1 MDLAKYAALFVS
13 ESREHLQSCNQLLL
27 AWEREPEAT
36 APVDGLFRAVH
47 SLKGMAATM
56 GFTPLAELAHRAEN
70 LLDAVR
76 SGKLAVRP
84 EHFELLFRSVDELED
99 GVARATSGKGL
110 RAEAASLV
118 KALDAAVKQ
127 GTPGAKGAK
136 GAKSAK
142 GAEGAKGA
150 KEVAEGAGVPVT
162 EATKGARDEG
172 PSLDVK
178 VTVRSDALLRGARAL
193 LALRKAEALGAV
205 SRVTPQVSELERED
219 FDGKL
224 AFRIRTG
231 AAPSEVDAVVR
242 SAGDIAGVVIDLA
255 SDEQAVDANALRQI
269 RIDLAR
275 LDALMKLAGELVVAR
290 NRLVEI
296 ARDSTD
302 PELGQV
308 GERISR
314 LVGAVQAEV
323 LEARLTPVREVFDR
337 FPRVVRDLARDLGR
351 QVRLEVEGGDIELDR
366 AVLDE
371 VADPLVH
378 LVRNAI
384 DHGIEAPRD
393 RVKAGKAA
401 EGRLRLSASRERNS
415 VAIRVSDD
423 GRGIDRS
430 KILAKA
436 KAEGLVDAGADALA
450 DDQLLRILSR
460 SGFSTAAVVSG
471 VSGRGVGVDVVM
483 TRIRQLGGA
492 VELVSEAGQGT
503 AFVLRVPLTLAIVR
517 SLLVQVGTER
527 YVVPLNYVSE
537 TIEFSATPVTALGD
551 REALVIREQPVPTL
565 HLHRLLGI
573 AGAATTGRRPVLVLQ
588 VGERRTALVV
598 DALLGQQEIVVEPFD
613 APRGMPGWFSG
624 ATILADGAPA
634 LILDAAALV

>member
-27 AWEREPEAT
+27 AWERDPEAT

-70 LLDAVR
+70 LLDSVR
-76 SGKLAVRP
+76 SGKLAVKP

-99 GVARATSGKGL
+99 GVARATTGKGL

-118 KALDAAVKQ
+118 KALDAAVKI
-127 GTPGAKGAK
+127 GEKPGESPKAGKAGRAGKAGESGAK
-136 GAKSAK
+136 
-142 GAEGAKGA
+142 AEKAQR
-150 KEVAEGAGVPVT
+150 PV
-162 EATKGARDEG
+162 ARDER

-178 VTVRSDALLRGARAL
+178 ITVRSDALLRGARAL

-205 SRVTPQVSELERED
+205 SRVTPQVGELERED

-231 AAPSEVDAVVR
+231 AAPSEVDAVIR
-242 SAGDIAGVVIDLA
+242 SAGDIAGVAIDLA

-290 NRLVEI
+290 NRLVEL
-296 ARDSTD
+296 ARESSD

-415 VAIRVSDD
+415 VAIRVADD

-436 KAEGLVDAGADALA
+436 KAEGLVDAGAEVLA

-492 VELVSEAGQGT
+492 VELVTEAGQGT

-517 SLLVQVGTER
+517 SLLVRVGAER

-551 REALVIREQPVPTL
+551 REALVIREQPVPTV
-565 HLHRLLGI
+565 HLHKLLGSD
-573 AGAATTGRRPVLVLQ
+573 GATTSGRRPVLVVQ

-598 DALLGQQEIVVEPFD
+598 DELLGQQEIVVEPFD

-624 ATILADGAPA
+624 ATILADGTPA

>member
-1 MDLAKYAALFVS
+1 MDIAKYAALFVS
-13 ESREHLQSCNQLLL
+13 ESREHLQECNQLLL
-27 AWEREPEAT
+27 AWERDPEAT
-36 APVDGLFRAVH
+36 APVEGLFRAVH

-56 GFTPLAELAHRAEN
+56 GFTPLADLAHRAEN

-76 SGKLAVRP
+76 SGRLAVRP

-99 GVARATSGKGL
+99 GVTRATSGKGL
-110 RAEAASLV
+110 RAESASLA
-118 KALDAAVKQ
+118 KALDAAVAR
-127 GTPGAKGAK
+127 GGKGAK
-136 GAKSAK
+136 
-142 GAEGAKGA
+142 
-150 KEVAEGAGVPVT
+150 
-162 EATKGARDEG
+162 ATKGAKPAKAETDEDVKG
-172 PSLDVK
+172 QPREEAAVPAPRAASREAAPSLDVK
-178 VTVRSDALLRGARAL
+178 VTVRPDAVLRGARAL
-193 LALRKAEALGAV
+193 LALRKAEGLGGV
-205 SRVTPQVSELERED
+205 SRITPQLGELERED

-224 AFRIRTG
+224 AFRIQTG
-231 AAPSEVDAVVR
+231 AAPAEVDAVIR
-242 SAGDIAGVVIDLA
+242 SAGDIASVVIDLA
-255 SDEQAVDANALRQI
+255 SDEQVVDANALRQI

-275 LDALMKLAGELVVAR
+275 LDVLMKLAGELVVAR
-290 NRLVEI
+290 NRLVELT
-296 ARDSTD
+296 RDTTD
-302 PELGQV
+302 TELAQV

-314 LVGAVQAEV
+314 LVGEVQSEV

-351 QVRLEVEGGDIELDR
+351 QVRLEVEGGEIELDR

-384 DHGIEAPRD
+384 DHGIEPPRD
-393 RVKAGKAA
+393 RVKAGKPA

-415 VAIRVSDD
+415 VAIRVADD
-423 GRGIDRS
+423 GRGIDRA

-436 KAEGLVDAGADALA
+436 KLEGMIDPGAETLA

-492 VELVSEAGQGT
+492 VELASEPGQGT
-503 AFVLRVPLTLAIVR
+503 AFILRVPLTLAIVR
-517 SLLVQVGTER
+517 SLLVQVGAER

-537 TIEFSATPVTALGD
+537 ALEFQNTPVTALGD
-551 REALVIREQPVPTL
+551 REALVIREQPVPTV
-565 HLHRLLGI
+565 HLHKLLGVRD
-573 AGAATTGRRPVLVLQ
+573 AATAGRRPVLVMQ

-613 APRGMPGWFSG
+613 APQGMPGWFSG

>member
-27 AWEREPEAT
+27 AWERDPEAT

-56 GFTPLAELAHRAEN
+56 GFAPLAELAHRAEN

-76 SGKLAVRP
+76 GGKLAVKP

-99 GVARATSGKGL
+99 GVARATTGKGL

-118 KALDAAVKQ
+118 KALDAAVKA
-127 GTPGAKGAK
+127 GDKAPEPAKAGRTGKAGKSGEAVAK
-136 GAKSAK
+136 TEKAEKSPAK
-142 GAEGAKGA
+142 
-150 KEVAEGAGVPVT
+150 
-162 EATKGARDEG
+162 DER

-178 VTVRSDALLRGARAL
+178 ITVRSDALLRGARAL
-193 LALRKAEALGAV
+193 LALRKAEGLGAV

-224 AFRIRTG
+224 AFRVRTA
-231 AAPSEVDAVVR
+231 AAPSEVDAVIR
-242 SAGDIAGVVIDLA
+242 SAGDIAGVAIDLA
-255 SDEQAVDANALRQI
+255 SDEQAVDTTTLRQI
-269 RIDLAR
+269 RIDLTR

-290 NRLVEI
+290 NRLVEL
-296 ARDSTD
+296 ARGSSD

-314 LVGAVQAEV
+314 LVGAVQSEV

-393 RVKAGKAA
+393 RVKAGKPA

-415 VAIRVSDD
+415 VAIRVADD
-423 GRGIDRS
+423 GRGIDRA

-436 KAEGLVDAGADALA
+436 KADGLVDAGAESLA

-492 VELVSEAGQGT
+492 VELVTEAGQGT

-517 SLLVQVGTER
+517 SLLVQVGSER

-551 REALVIREQPVPTL
+551 REALVIREQAVPTV
-565 HLHRLLGI
+565 HLHRLLSI
-573 AGAATTGRRPVLVLQ
+573 EGAITTGRRPVLVVQ
-588 VGERRTALVV
+588 VGERRSALVV

>member
-13 ESREHLQSCNQLLL
+13 ESREHLQACNQLLL
-27 AWEREPEAT
+27 AWERDPEAT

-56 GFTPLAELAHRAEN
+56 GFAQLAELAHRAEN

-76 SGKLAVRP
+76 SGRVSVKP

-99 GVARATSGKGL
+99 GVARATTGKGL

-118 KALDAAVKQ
+118 KALDAAVKKA
-127 GTPGAKGAK
+127 GK
-136 GAKSAK
+136 
-142 GAEGAKGA
+142 
-150 KEVAEGAGVPVT
+150 AGVAGKAGGPDETAKPVT
-162 EATKGARDEG
+162 AKAEKPAAKDER

-178 VTVRSDALLRGARAL
+178 ITVRTDALLRGARAL
-193 LALRKAEALGAV
+193 LALRKVEALGAV

-231 AAPSEVDAVVR
+231 AAPSEVDAVIR
-242 SAGDIAGVVIDLA
+242 SAGDIAGVAIDLA
-255 SDEQAVDANALRQI
+255 SDEATVDANAMRQI
-269 RIDLAR
+269 RIDLSR

-290 NRLVEI
+290 NRLVEL
-296 ARDSTD
+296 ARASTD

-314 LVGAVQAEV
+314 LVGAVQSEV

-384 DHGIEAPRD
+384 DHGIEPPRE
-393 RVKAGKAA
+393 RVKAGKTA

-415 VAIRVSDD
+415 VAIRVADD
-423 GRGIDRS
+423 GRGIDRA

-436 KAEGLVDAGADALA
+436 KADGLVDATAESLA

-492 VELVSEAGQGT
+492 VELVSEPGQGT

-517 SLLVQVGTER
+517 SLLVQVGAER

-537 TIEFSATPVTALGD
+537 TIEFSATPITALGD
-551 REALVIREQPVPTL
+551 REALVIREQPVPTV
-565 HLHRLLGI
+565 HLHRLLNI
-573 AGAATTGRRPVLVLQ
+573 AGATTTGRRPVLVVQ
-588 VGERRTALVV
+588 VGERRSALVV

>member
-27 AWEREPEAT
+27 AWERDPEDQ
-36 APVDGLFRAVH
+36 APLDGLFRAVH

-56 GFTPLAELAHRAEN
+56 GFAPLAELAHRAEN

-76 SGKLAVRP
+76 GGRLAVKP

-99 GVARATSGKGL
+99 GVARATTGKGL

-118 KALDAAVKQ
+118 KALDAAVKKA
-127 GTPGAKGAK
+127 GKAGETDKAGKAGRTGRVGDTAAAKAEKPGAKDD
-136 GAKSAK
+136 
-142 GAEGAKGA
+142 
-150 KEVAEGAGVPVT
+150 
-162 EATKGARDEG
+162 R

-193 LALRKAEALGAV
+193 LALRKAEGLGVV
-205 SRVTPQVSELERED
+205 SRVTPQMSEFERED

-231 AAPSEVDAVVR
+231 AAPSEVDAVIR
-242 SAGDIAGVVIDLA
+242 SAGDIAGVAIDLA
-255 SDEQAVDANALRQI
+255 SDETTVDATAMRQI

-275 LDALMKLAGELVVAR
+275 LDVLMKLAGELVVAR
-290 NRLVEI
+290 NRLVEL
-296 ARDSTD
+296 ARASTD

-314 LVGAVQAEV
+314 LVGAVQSEV

-384 DHGIEAPRD
+384 DHGIEAPRE

-415 VAIRVSDD
+415 VAIRVADD

-436 KAEGLVDAGADALA
+436 KADGLVDAAAETLA

-492 VELVSEAGQGT
+492 VELVTEAGQGT

-517 SLLVQVGTER
+517 SLLVQVGAER

-537 TIEFSATPVTALGD
+537 TIEFSATPITALGD
-551 REALVIREQPVPTL
+551 REALVIREQPVPTV
-565 HLHRLLGI
+565 HLHRLLSI
-573 AGAATTGRRPVLVLQ
+573 EGAATTGRRPVLVVQ
-588 VGERRTALVV
+588 VGERRSALVV

>member
-27 AWEREPEAT
+27 AWERDPEAT

-56 GFTPLAELAHRAEN
+56 GFAPLAELAHRAEN

-76 SGKLAVRP
+76 GGKLAVKP
-84 EHFELLFRSVDELED
+84 EHFELLFRSVDEMED
-99 GVARATSGKGL
+99 GVARATAGKGL
-110 RAEAASLV
+110 RAEAASLI
-118 KALDAAVKQ
+118 KALDAAVKK
-127 GTPGAKGAK
+127 GAEVAEARTAKAPRGAKGAPGK
-136 GAKSAK
+136 GAQVAQVAK
-142 GAEGAKGA
+142 
-150 KEVAEGAGVPVT
+150 
-162 EATKGARDEG
+162 DER

-178 VTVRSDALLRGARAL
+178 ITVRSDAVLRGARAL
-193 LALRKAEALGAV
+193 LALRKAETLGPV
-205 SRVTPQVSELERED
+205 SRITPQAGEFERED

-224 AFRIRTG
+224 AFRIQTA
-231 AAPSEVDAVVR
+231 AAPSEVDAVIR
-242 SAGDIAGVVIDLA
+242 SAGDIAGVAIDLA
-255 SDEQAVDANALRQI
+255 SDEQPVDANALRQI

-275 LDALMKLAGELVVAR
+275 LDVLMKLAGELVVAR
-290 NRLVEI
+290 NRLVEL
-296 ARDSTD
+296 ARASSD

-314 LVGAVQAEV
+314 LVGAVQSEV

-384 DHGIEAPRD
+384 DHGIEPPRE
-393 RVKAGKAA
+393 RLKAGKAA

-415 VAIRVSDD
+415 VAIRVADD
-423 GRGIDRS
+423 GRGIDRA

-436 KAEGLVDAGADALA
+436 KADGLVDAAAESLA

-460 SGFSTAAVVSG
+460 SGFSTAAVISG

-492 VELVSEAGQGT
+492 VELVTEAGQGT

-517 SLLVQVGTER
+517 SLLVQVGAER

-537 TIEFSATPVTALGD
+537 TIEFSATPITALGD
-551 REALVIREQPVPTL
+551 REALVIREQPVPTV
-565 HLHRLLGI
+565 HLHRLLSI
-573 AGAATTGRRPVLVLQ
+573 DGAATTGRRPVLVVQ
-588 VGERRTALVV
+588 VGERRSALVV

>member
-27 AWEREPEAT
+27 AWERDPQAQ

-76 SGKLAVRP
+76 AGRLAVKP

-99 GVARATSGKGL
+99 GVARATTGKGL

-118 KALDAAVKQ
+118 KALDAAVKKGAQ
-127 GTPGAKGAK
+127 GAQGAPGKGAQGAKGAK
-136 GAKSAK
+136 GAGDK
-142 GAEGAKGA
+142 GAEGA
-150 KEVAEGAGVPVT
+150 
-162 EATKGARDEG
+162 RDER

-178 VTVRSDALLRGARAL
+178 ITVRSDAMLRGARAL
-193 LALRKAEALGAV
+193 LALRKAEGLGEV
-205 SRVTPQVSELERED
+205 SRVAPQASELERED
-219 FDGKL
+219 FDGRL
-224 AFRIRTG
+224 AFRIRTS

-242 SAGDIAGVVIDLA
+242 SAGDIAGVAIDLA
-255 SDEQAVDANALRQI
+255 SDEATVDAAALRQI
-269 RIDLAR
+269 RIDLTR

-290 NRLVEI
+290 NRLVEL
-296 ARDSTD
+296 ARASTD

-384 DHGIEAPRD
+384 DHGIEPPGERL
-393 RVKAGKAA
+393 KAGKAA

-415 VAIRVSDD
+415 VAIRVADD
-423 GRGIDRS
+423 GRGIDRA

-436 KAEGLVDAGADALA
+436 KADGLVDAAAESLA

-460 SGFSTAAVVSG
+460 SGFSTAAVISG

-492 VELVSEAGQGT
+492 VELVTEAGQGT

-537 TIEFSATPVTALGD
+537 TIEFSATPITALGN
-551 REALVIREQPVPTL
+551 REALVIREQPVPTV
-565 HLHRLLGI
+565 HLHQLLSI
-573 AGAATTGRRPVLVLQ
+573 AGAVTSGRRPVLVVQ
-588 VGERRTALVV
+588 VGERRSALVV

>member
-1 MDLAKYAALFVS
+1 MKI
-13 ESREHLQSCNQLLL
+13 
-27 AWEREPEAT
+27 
-36 APVDGLFRAVH
+36 
-47 SLKGMAATM
+47 
-56 GFTPLAELAHRAEN
+56 
-70 LLDAVR
+70 
-76 SGKLAVRP
+76 
-84 EHFELLFRSVDELED
+84 
-99 GVARATSGKGL
+99 
-110 RAEAASLV
+110 
-118 KALDAAVKQ
+118 
-127 GTPGAKGAK
+127 
-136 GAKSAK
+136 
-142 GAEGAKGA
+142 
-150 KEVAEGAGVPVT
+150 
-162 EATKGARDEG
+162 
-172 PSLDVK
+172 
-178 VTVRSDALLRGARAL
+178 TVRSDALLRGARAL
-193 LALRKAEALGAV
+193 LALRKAEALGVV

-224 AFRIRTG
+224 AFRVKTA
-231 AAPSEVDAVVR
+231 AAPSEVDAVIR
-242 SAGDIAGVVIDLA
+242 SAGDIAGVAIDLA
-255 SDEQAVDANALRQI
+255 SDEQAVDATALRQI

-290 NRLVEI
+290 NRLVEL
-296 ARDSTD
+296 ARESTD
-302 PELGQV
+302 PELGQL

-314 LVGAVQAEV
+314 LVGAVQSEV

-384 DHGIEAPRD
+384 DHGIEPPRD
-393 RVKAGKAA
+393 RVKAGKPA

-415 VAIRVSDD
+415 VAIRVADD
-423 GRGIDRS
+423 GRGIDRA

-436 KAEGLVDAGADALA
+436 KADGLVDAGAESLA

-460 SGFSTAAVVSG
+460 SGFSTAAVISG

-517 SLLVQVGTER
+517 SLLVQVGAER

-551 REALVIREQPVPTL
+551 REALVIREQPVPTV
-565 HLHRLLGI
+565 HLHRLLSI
-573 AGAATTGRRPVLVLQ
+573 EGAATTGRRPVLVVQ
-588 VGERRTALVV
+588 VGERRSALVV

>member
-27 AWEREPEAT
+27 AWERDPDAT

-56 GFTPLAELAHRAEN
+56 GFAPLAELAHRAEN

-76 SGKLAVRP
+76 GGTLAVKP
-84 EHFELLFRSVDELED
+84 EHFELLFRSVDEMED
-99 GVARATSGKGL
+99 GVARATAGKGL

-118 KALDAAVKQ
+118 KALDAAVKI
-127 GTPGAKGAK
+127 GDKAAEPVKAGRAGRAGKAGKAGEPGAKADRAVKPAAK
-136 GAKSAK
+136 
-142 GAEGAKGA
+142 
-150 KEVAEGAGVPVT
+150 
-162 EATKGARDEG
+162 DER

-178 VTVRSDALLRGARAL
+178 ITVRSDAVLRGARAL
-193 LALRKAEALGAV
+193 LALRKAEALGPV
-205 SRVTPQVSELERED
+205 SRITPQVSEFERED
-219 FDGKL
+219 FDGTL
-224 AFRIRTG
+224 AFRIQTA
-231 AAPSEVDAVVR
+231 AAPSEVDAVIR
-242 SAGDIAGVVIDLA
+242 SAGDIAGVAIDLA
-255 SDEQAVDANALRQI
+255 SDEQPVDAHALRQI

-275 LDALMKLAGELVVAR
+275 LDVLMKLAGELVVAR
-290 NRLVEI
+290 NRLVEL
-296 ARDSTD
+296 ARASSD

-314 LVGAVQAEV
+314 LVGAVQSEV

-384 DHGIEAPRD
+384 DHGLEPPRE
-393 RVKAGKAA
+393 RLKAGKPA
-401 EGRLRLSASRERNS
+401 EGRLRLSASRERSS
-415 VAIRVSDD
+415 VAIRVADD
-423 GRGIDRS
+423 GRGIDRAT
-430 KILAKA
+430 ILAKA
-436 KAEGLVDAGADALA
+436 KADGLVDATAESLA

-460 SGFSTAAVVSG
+460 SGFSTAAVISG

-492 VELVSEAGQGT
+492 VELVTEAGQGT

-517 SLLVQVGTER
+517 SLLVQVGAER

-537 TIEFSATPVTALGD
+537 TIEFSATPITALGD
-551 REALVIREQPVPTL
+551 REALVIREQPVPTV
-565 HLHRLLGI
+565 HLHRLLSI
-573 AGAATTGRRPVLVLQ
+573 EGAATTGRRPVLVVQ
-588 VGERRTALVV
+588 VGERRSALVV

>member
-27 AWEREPEAT
+27 AWERDPEAT

-56 GFTPLAELAHRAEN
+56 GFAPLAELAHRAEN
-70 LLDAVR
+70 LLDAIR
-76 SGKLAVRP
+76 GGKVAVKP

-99 GVARATSGKGL
+99 GVARATTGKGL

-118 KALDAAVKQ
+118 KALDAAVKK
-127 GTPGAKGAK
+127 GAETVPEVKPSKAAPGAKGAK
-136 GAKSAK
+136 GAK
-142 GAEGAKGA
+142 
-150 KEVAEGAGVPVT
+150 GVPVSV
-162 EATKGARDEG
+162 EPKAAKDER

-178 VTVRSDALLRGARAL
+178 LTVRSDALLRGARAL
-193 LALRKAEALGAV
+193 LALRKAEALGVV

-224 AFRIRTG
+224 GFRVKTA
-231 AAPSEVDAVVR
+231 AAPSEVDAVIR
-242 SAGDIAGVVIDLA
+242 SAGDIAGVAIDLA
-255 SDEQAVDANALRQI
+255 SDEQAVDATALRQI

-290 NRLVEI
+290 NRLVEL
-296 ARDSTD
+296 ARESSD

-314 LVGAVQAEV
+314 LVGAVQSEV

-384 DHGIEAPRD
+384 DHGIEPPRD
-393 RVKAGKAA
+393 RVKAGKPA

-415 VAIRVSDD
+415 VAIRVADD
-423 GRGIDRS
+423 GRGIDRA

-436 KAEGLVDAGADALA
+436 KADGLVDAGAESLA

-460 SGFSTAAVVSG
+460 SGFSTAAVISG

-517 SLLVQVGTER
+517 SLLVQVGAER

-551 REALVIREQPVPTL
+551 REALVIREQPVPTV
-565 HLHRLLGI
+565 HLHRLLSI
-573 AGAATTGRRPVLVLQ
+573 EGAATTGRRPVLVVQ
-588 VGERRTALVV
+588 VGERRSALVV

>member
-1 MDLAKYAALFVS
+1 MKI
-13 ESREHLQSCNQLLL
+13 
-27 AWEREPEAT
+27 
-36 APVDGLFRAVH
+36 
-47 SLKGMAATM
+47 
-56 GFTPLAELAHRAEN
+56 
-70 LLDAVR
+70 
-76 SGKLAVRP
+76 
-84 EHFELLFRSVDELED
+84 
-99 GVARATSGKGL
+99 
-110 RAEAASLV
+110 
-118 KALDAAVKQ
+118 
-127 GTPGAKGAK
+127 
-136 GAKSAK
+136 
-142 GAEGAKGA
+142 
-150 KEVAEGAGVPVT
+150 
-162 EATKGARDEG
+162 
-172 PSLDVK
+172 
-178 VTVRSDALLRGARAL
+178 TVRSDALLRGARAL
-193 LALRKAEALGAV
+193 LALRKVEALGVV
-205 SRVTPQVSELERED
+205 SRVTPQVGELERED

-224 AFRIRTG
+224 ALRIRTG
-231 AAPSEVDAVVR
+231 AAPSEVDAVIR
-242 SAGDIAGVVIDLA
+242 SAGDIAGVVIELA
-255 SDEQAVDANALRQI
+255 SDEQTVDASALRQI

-290 NRLVEI
+290 NRLVEV
-296 ARDSTD
+296 ARASTD
-302 PELGQV
+302 PELGQL

-415 VAIRVSDD
+415 VAIRVADD

-436 KAEGLVDAGADALA
+436 KAEGLVDAGAETLA

-492 VELVSEAGQGT
+492 VELVTEAGHGT

-517 SLLVQVGTER
+517 SLLVQVGGER

-537 TIEFSATPVTALGD
+537 TIEFSGTPLTALGD
-551 REALVIREQPVPTL
+551 REALVIREQPVPTV
-565 HLHRLLGI
+565 HLHKLLGI
-573 AGAATTGRRPVLVLQ
+573 GGAATAGRRPVLVVQ
-588 VGERRTALVV
+588 VGERRSALVV
-598 DALLGQQEIVVEPFD
+598 DALLGQQEIVVEPFE

>member
-27 AWEREPEAT
+27 AWERDPEAT

-56 GFTPLAELAHRAEN
+56 GFAPLAELAHRAEN
-70 LLDAVR
+70 LLDAIR
-76 SGKLAVRP
+76 GGKVAVKP

-99 GVARATSGKGL
+99 GVARATTGKGL

-118 KALDAAVKQ
+118 KALDAAVKK
-127 GTPGAKGAK
+127 GAETVPEVKPSKAAPGAKGAK
-136 GAKSAK
+136 GAK
-142 GAEGAKGA
+142 
-150 KEVAEGAGVPVT
+150 GVPVSV
-162 EATKGARDEG
+162 EPKAAKDER

-178 VTVRSDALLRGARAL
+178 LTVRSDALLRGARAL
-193 LALRKAEALGAV
+193 LALRKAEALGVV

-224 AFRIRTG
+224 GFRVKTA
-231 AAPSEVDAVVR
+231 AAPSEVDAVIR
-242 SAGDIAGVVIDLA
+242 SAGDIAGVAIDLA
-255 SDEQAVDANALRQI
+255 SDEQAVDAHALRQI

-290 NRLVEI
+290 NRLVEL
-296 ARDSTD
+296 ARASTD
-302 PELGQV
+302 PELGQL

-314 LVGAVQAEV
+314 LVGAVQSEV

-384 DHGIEAPRD
+384 DHGIEPPRD
-393 RVKAGKAA
+393 RVKAGKPA

-415 VAIRVSDD
+415 VAIRVADD
-423 GRGIDRS
+423 GRGIDRA

-436 KAEGLVDAGADALA
+436 KADGLVDAGAETLP

-460 SGFSTAAVVSG
+460 SGFSTAAVISG

-492 VELVSEAGQGT
+492 VDLVSEAGQGT

-517 SLLVQVGTER
+517 SLLVQVGAER

-537 TIEFSATPVTALGD
+537 TIEFSATPITALGD
-551 REALVIREQPVPTL
+551 REALVIREQPVPTV
-565 HLHRLLGI
+565 HLHRLLSI
-573 AGAATTGRRPVLVLQ
+573 EGAATTGRRPVLVVQ
-588 VGERRTALVV
+588 VGERRSALVV

>member
-13 ESREHLQSCNQLLL
+13 ESREHLQACNQLLL
-27 AWEREPEAT
+27 AWERDPEAT

-56 GFTPLAELAHRAEN
+56 GFAPLAELAHRAEN

-76 SGKLAVRP
+76 SGRVSVKP

-99 GVARATSGKGL
+99 GVARATTGKGL

-118 KALDAAVKQ
+118 KALDAAVKKA
-127 GTPGAKGAK
+127 GK
-136 GAKSAK
+136 
-142 GAEGAKGA
+142 
-150 KEVAEGAGVPVT
+150 AGVAGKAGGPDETAKPVT
-162 EATKGARDEG
+162 GKAEKPAAKDER

-178 VTVRSDALLRGARAL
+178 ITVRTDALLRGARAL
-193 LALRKAEALGAV
+193 LALRKVEALGAV

-231 AAPSEVDAVVR
+231 AAPSEVDAVIR
-242 SAGDIAGVVIDLA
+242 SAGDIAGVAIDLA
-255 SDEQAVDANALRQI
+255 SDEATVDANAMRQI
-269 RIDLAR
+269 RIDLSR

-290 NRLVEI
+290 NRLVEL
-296 ARDSTD
+296 ARASTD

-314 LVGAVQAEV
+314 LVGAVQSEV

-384 DHGIEAPRD
+384 DHGIEPPRE
-393 RVKAGKAA
+393 RVKAGKTA

-415 VAIRVSDD
+415 VAIRVADD
-423 GRGIDRS
+423 GRGIDRA

-436 KAEGLVDAGADALA
+436 KADGLVDATAESLA

-492 VELVSEAGQGT
+492 VELVSEPGQGT

-517 SLLVQVGTER
+517 SLLVQVGAER

-537 TIEFSATPVTALGD
+537 TIEFSATPITALGD
-551 REALVIREQPVPTL
+551 REALVIREQPVPTV
-565 HLHRLLGI
+565 HLHRLLNI
-573 AGAATTGRRPVLVLQ
+573 AGATTTGRRPVLVVQ
-588 VGERRTALVV
+588 VGERRSALVV

>member
-27 AWEREPEAT
+27 AWERDPEAT

-56 GFTPLAELAHRAEN
+56 GFAPLAELAHRAEN
-70 LLDAVR
+70 LLDAIR
-76 SGKLAVRP
+76 GGKVAVKP

-99 GVARATSGKGL
+99 GVARATTGKGL

-118 KALDAAVKQ
+118 KALDAAVKK
-127 GTPGAKGAK
+127 GAETVPEVKPSKAAPGAKGAK
-136 GAKSAK
+136 GAPVSVEPKAAK
-142 GAEGAKGA
+142 
-150 KEVAEGAGVPVT
+150 
-162 EATKGARDEG
+162 DER

-178 VTVRSDALLRGARAL
+178 LTVRSDALLRGARAL
-193 LALRKAEALGAV
+193 LALRKAEALGVV

-224 AFRIRTG
+224 GFRVKTA
-231 AAPSEVDAVVR
+231 AAPSEVDAVIR
-242 SAGDIAGVVIDLA
+242 SAGDIAGVAIDLA
-255 SDEQAVDANALRQI
+255 SDEQAVDAHALRQI

-290 NRLVEI
+290 NRLVEL
-296 ARDSTD
+296 ARASTD
-302 PELGQV
+302 PELGQL

-314 LVGAVQAEV
+314 LVGAVQSEV

-384 DHGIEAPRD
+384 DHGIEPPRD
-393 RVKAGKAA
+393 RVKAGKPA

-415 VAIRVSDD
+415 VAIRVADD
-423 GRGIDRS
+423 GRGIDRA

-436 KAEGLVDAGADALA
+436 KADGLVDAGAETLP

-460 SGFSTAAVVSG
+460 SGFSTAAVISG

-517 SLLVQVGTER
+517 SLLVQVGAER

-537 TIEFSATPVTALGD
+537 TIEFSATPITALGD
-551 REALVIREQPVPTL
+551 REALVIREQPVPTV
-565 HLHRLLGI
+565 HLHRLLSI
-573 AGAATTGRRPVLVLQ
+573 EGAATTGRRPVLVVQ
-588 VGERRTALVV
+588 VGERRSALVV

>member
-13 ESREHLQSCNQLLL
+13 ESREHLQACNQLLL
-27 AWEREPEAT
+27 AWERDPEAT

-56 GFTPLAELAHRAEN
+56 GFAPLAELAHRAEN

-76 SGKLAVRP
+76 SGRVSVKP

-99 GVARATSGKGL
+99 GVARATTGKGL

-118 KALDAAVKQ
+118 KALDAAVKKA
-127 GTPGAKGAK
+127 GK
-136 GAKSAK
+136 
-142 GAEGAKGA
+142 
-150 KEVAEGAGVPVT
+150 AGVAGKAGGPDETAKPVT
-162 EATKGARDEG
+162 AKAEKPAAKDER

-178 VTVRSDALLRGARAL
+178 ITVRTDALLRGARAL
-193 LALRKAEALGAV
+193 LALRKVEALGAV

-231 AAPSEVDAVVR
+231 AAPSEVDAVIR
-242 SAGDIAGVVIDLA
+242 SAGDIAGVAIDLA
-255 SDEQAVDANALRQI
+255 SDEATVDANAMRQI
-269 RIDLAR
+269 RIDLSR

-290 NRLVEI
+290 NRLVEL
-296 ARDSTD
+296 ARASTD

-314 LVGAVQAEV
+314 LVGAVQSEV

-384 DHGIEAPRD
+384 DHGIEPPRE
-393 RVKAGKAA
+393 RVKAGKTA

-415 VAIRVSDD
+415 VAIRVADD
-423 GRGIDRS
+423 GRGIDRA

-436 KAEGLVDAGADALA
+436 KADGLVDATAESLA

-492 VELVSEAGQGT
+492 VELVSEPGQGT

-517 SLLVQVGTER
+517 SLLVQVGAER

-537 TIEFSATPVTALGD
+537 TIEFSATPITALGD
-551 REALVIREQPVPTL
+551 REALVIREQPVPTV
-565 HLHRLLGI
+565 HLHRLLNI
-573 AGAATTGRRPVLVLQ
+573 AGATTTGRRPVLVVQ
-588 VGERRTALVV
+588 VGERRSALVV

>member
-27 AWEREPEAT
+27 AWERDPDAT

-56 GFTPLAELAHRAEN
+56 GFAPLAELAHRAEN

-76 SGKLAVRP
+76 GGTLAVKP
-84 EHFELLFRSVDELED
+84 EHFELLFRSVDEMED
-99 GVARATSGKGL
+99 GVARATAGKGL
-110 RAEAASLV
+110 RVEAASLV
-118 KALDAAVKQ
+118 KALDAAVKI
-127 GTPGAKGAK
+127 GDKAAEPVKAGRAGRAGKAGKAGEPGAKADRAVKPAAK
-136 GAKSAK
+136 
-142 GAEGAKGA
+142 
-150 KEVAEGAGVPVT
+150 
-162 EATKGARDEG
+162 DER

-178 VTVRSDALLRGARAL
+178 ITVRSDAVLRGARAL
-193 LALRKAEALGAV
+193 LALRKAEALGPV
-205 SRVTPQVSELERED
+205 SRITPQVSEFERED
-219 FDGKL
+219 FDGTL
-224 AFRIRTG
+224 AFRIQTA
-231 AAPSEVDAVVR
+231 AAPSEVDAVIR
-242 SAGDIAGVVIDLA
+242 SAGDIAGVAIDLA
-255 SDEQAVDANALRQI
+255 SDEQPVDAHALRQI

-275 LDALMKLAGELVVAR
+275 LDVLMKLAGELVVAR
-290 NRLVEI
+290 NRLVEL
-296 ARDSTD
+296 ARASSD

-314 LVGAVQAEV
+314 LVGAVQSEV

-384 DHGIEAPRD
+384 DHGLEPPRE
-393 RVKAGKAA
+393 RLKAGKPA
-401 EGRLRLSASRERNS
+401 EGRLRLSASRERSS
-415 VAIRVSDD
+415 VAIRVADD
-423 GRGIDRS
+423 GRGIDRAT
-430 KILAKA
+430 ILAKA
-436 KAEGLVDAGADALA
+436 KADGLVDATAESLA

-460 SGFSTAAVVSG
+460 SGFSTAAVISG

-492 VELVSEAGQGT
+492 VELVTEAGQGT

-517 SLLVQVGTER
+517 SLLVQVGAER

-537 TIEFSATPVTALGD
+537 TIEFSATPITALGD
-551 REALVIREQPVPTL
+551 REALVIREQPVPTV
-565 HLHRLLGI
+565 HLHRLLSI
-573 AGAATTGRRPVLVLQ
+573 EGAATTGRRPVLVVQ
-588 VGERRTALVV
+588 VGERRSALVV

>member
-13 ESREHLQSCNQLLL
+13 ESREHLQACNQLLL
-27 AWEREPEAT
+27 AWERDPEAT
-36 APVDGLFRAVH
+36 APVEGLFRAVH

-76 SGKLAVRP
+76 GGRLAVKA

-99 GVARATSGKGL
+99 GVSRATTGKGL

-118 KALDAAVKQ
+118 KALDAAVKR
-127 GTPGAKGAK
+127 GERGAATRGAKGAK
-136 GAKSAK
+136 GAEA
-142 GAEGAKGA
+142 GEGAKGA
-150 KEVAEGAGVPVT
+150 ESAKAPEGAKD
-162 EATKGARDEG
+162 AKDER

-178 VTVRSDALLRGARAL
+178 ITVRPDAMLRGARAL

-219 FDGKL
+219 FDGRL

-231 AAPSEVDAVVR
+231 AAPSEVDAVIR
-242 SAGDIAGVVIDLA
+242 SAGDIAGVAIDLA
-255 SDEQAVDANALRQI
+255 SDEATVDATALRQI

-275 LDALMKLAGELVVAR
+275 LDVLMKLAGELVVAR
-290 NRLVEI
+290 NRLVEL
-296 ARDSTD
+296 ARGSTD
-302 PELGQV
+302 PELVQV

-384 DHGIEAPRD
+384 DHGIEPPRD
-393 RVKAGKAA
+393 RVKAGKTA

-415 VAIRVSDD
+415 VAIRVADD

-436 KAEGLVDAGADALA
+436 KADGLVDAAAETLA

-492 VELVSEAGQGT
+492 VELVTEAGQGT

-517 SLLVQVGTER
+517 SLLVQVGAER

-537 TIEFSATPVTALGD
+537 TIEFSATPVTTLGD
-551 REALVIREQPVPTL
+551 REALVIREQPVPTV
-565 HLHRLLGI
+565 HLHRLLNI
-573 AGAATTGRRPVLVLQ
+573 AGAATAGRRPVLVVQ
-588 VGERRTALVV
+588 VGERRSALVV

>member
-27 AWEREPEAT
+27 AWEHDPEAT

-70 LLDAVR
+70 LLDSVR
-76 SGKLAVRP
+76 SGKLAVKP

-99 GVARATSGKGL
+99 GVARATTGKGL

-118 KALDAAVKQ
+118 KALDAAVKI
-127 GTPGAKGAK
+127 GEKPGESPKAGKAGRAGKAGESGAK
-136 GAKSAK
+136 
-142 GAEGAKGA
+142 AEKAQR
-150 KEVAEGAGVPVT
+150 PV
-162 EATKGARDEG
+162 ARDER

-178 VTVRSDALLRGARAL
+178 ITVRSDALLRGARAL

-205 SRVTPQVSELERED
+205 SRVTPQVGELERED

-231 AAPSEVDAVVR
+231 AAPSEVDAVIR
-242 SAGDIAGVVIDLA
+242 SAGDIAGVAIDLA

-290 NRLVEI
+290 NRLVEL
-296 ARDSTD
+296 ARESSD

-415 VAIRVSDD
+415 VAIRVADD

-436 KAEGLVDAGADALA
+436 KAEGLVDAGAEVLA

-492 VELVSEAGQGT
+492 VELVTEAGQGT

-517 SLLVQVGTER
+517 SLLVRVGAER

-551 REALVIREQPVPTL
+551 REALVIREQPVPTV
-565 HLHRLLGI
+565 HLHKLLGSD
-573 AGAATTGRRPVLVLQ
+573 GATTSGRRPVLVVQ

-598 DALLGQQEIVVEPFD
+598 DELLGQQEIVVEPFD

-624 ATILADGAPA
+624 ATILADGTPA

>member
-150 KEVAEGAGVPVT
+150 KEVAEGVGVSVT

>member
-27 AWEREPEAT
+27 AWERDPEAT

-56 GFTPLAELAHRAEN
+56 GFAPLAELAHRAEN
-70 LLDAVR
+70 LLDAIR
-76 SGKLAVRP
+76 GGKLTVKP

-99 GVARATSGKGL
+99 GVARATTGMGL

-118 KALDAAVKQ
+118 KALDAAVKK
-127 GTPGAKGAK
+127 GAETAPEVKASKAVSGAK

-142 GAEGAKGA
+142 SAA
-150 KEVAEGAGVPVT
+150 VAEEPK
-162 EATKGARDEG
+162 ATKDER

-178 VTVRSDALLRGARAL
+178 ITVRSDALLRGARAL
-193 LALRKAEALGAV
+193 LALRKAEALGVV
-205 SRVTPQVSELERED
+205 SRVTPQVTELERED

-224 AFRIRTG
+224 AFRVKTA
-231 AAPSEVDAVVR
+231 AAPSEVDAVIR
-242 SAGDIAGVVIDLA
+242 SAGDIAGVAIDLA
-255 SDEQAVDANALRQI
+255 SDEQAVDAQALRQI

-290 NRLVEI
+290 NRLVEL
-296 ARDSTD
+296 ARASTD
-302 PELGQV
+302 PELGQL

-314 LVGAVQAEV
+314 LVGAVQSEV

-393 RVKAGKAA
+393 RVKAGKPA

-415 VAIRVSDD
+415 VAIRVADD
-423 GRGIDRS
+423 GRGIDRA

-436 KAEGLVDAGADALA
+436 KADGLVDAAAESLA

-460 SGFSTAAVVSG
+460 SGFSTAAVISG

-517 SLLVQVGTER
+517 SLLVQVGAER

-537 TIEFSATPVTALGD
+537 TIEFSATPITALGD
-551 REALVIREQPVPTL
+551 REALVIREQPVPTV
-565 HLHRLLGI
+565 HLHKLLGI
-573 AGAATTGRRPVLVLQ
+573 DGAATTGRRPVLVVQ
-588 VGERRTALVV
+588 VGERRSALVV

>member
-27 AWEREPEAT
+27 AWERDPEAT

-70 LLDAVR
+70 LLDAIR
-76 SGKLAVRP
+76 GGKLAVKP

-99 GVARATSGKGL
+99 GVARATTGKGL
-110 RAEAASLV
+110 RPEAASLV
-118 KALDAAVKQ
+118 KALDAAVKVGEKPAEPVKAGRAGKAGKAEDRQ
-127 GTPGAKGAK
+127 GGSADKAEKAEKPAAK
-136 GAKSAK
+136 
-142 GAEGAKGA
+142 
-150 KEVAEGAGVPVT
+150 
-162 EATKGARDEG
+162 DER

-178 VTVRSDALLRGARAL
+178 ITVRSDALLRGARAL
-193 LALRKAEALGAV
+193 LALRKAEALGVV

-224 AFRIRTG
+224 AFRVKTA
-231 AAPSEVDAVVR
+231 AAPSEVDAVIR
-242 SAGDIAGVVIDLA
+242 SAGDIAGVAIDLA
-255 SDEQAVDANALRQI
+255 SDEQTVDATALRQI

-290 NRLVEI
+290 NRLVEL
-296 ARDSTD
+296 ARGSSD
-302 PELGQV
+302 PELGQL

-314 LVGAVQAEV
+314 LVGAVQSEV

-384 DHGIEAPRD
+384 DHGIEPPRD
-393 RVKAGKAA
+393 RVKAGKPA

-415 VAIRVSDD
+415 VAIRVADD
-423 GRGIDRS
+423 GRGIDRA

-436 KAEGLVDAGADALA
+436 KADGLVDAGAESLA

-460 SGFSTAAVVSG
+460 SGFSTAAVISG

-517 SLLVQVGTER
+517 SLLVQVGVER

-551 REALVIREQPVPTL
+551 REALVIREQPVPTV
-565 HLHRLLGI
+565 HLHRLLSI
-573 AGAATTGRRPVLVLQ
+573 DGAATTGRRPVLVVQ
-588 VGERRTALVV
+588 VGERRSALVV

>member
-27 AWEREPEAT
+27 AWERDPQAQ

-76 SGKLAVRP
+76 AGRLAVKP

-99 GVARATSGKGL
+99 GVARATTGKGL

-118 KALDAAVKQ
+118 KALDAAVKKGAQ
-127 GTPGAKGAK
+127 GAQGAPGKGAQGAKGAK
-136 GAKSAK
+136 GAGDK
-142 GAEGAKGA
+142 GAEGA
-150 KEVAEGAGVPVT
+150 
-162 EATKGARDEG
+162 RDER

-178 VTVRSDALLRGARAL
+178 ITVRSDAMLRGARAL
-193 LALRKAEALGAV
+193 LALRKAEGLGEV
-205 SRVTPQVSELERED
+205 SRVAPQASELERED
-219 FDGKL
+219 FDGRL
-224 AFRIRTG
+224 AFRIRTS

-242 SAGDIAGVVIDLA
+242 SAGDIAGVAIDLA
-255 SDEQAVDANALRQI
+255 SDEATVDAAALRQI
-269 RIDLAR
+269 RIDLTR

-290 NRLVEI
+290 NRLVEL
-296 ARDSTD
+296 ARASTD

-384 DHGIEAPRD
+384 DHGIEPPGERL
-393 RVKAGKAA
+393 KAGKAA

-415 VAIRVSDD
+415 VAIRVADD
-423 GRGIDRS
+423 GRGIDRA

-436 KAEGLVDAGADALA
+436 KADGLVDAAAESLA

-460 SGFSTAAVVSG
+460 SGFSTAAVISG

-492 VELVSEAGQGT
+492 VELVTEAGQGT

-517 SLLVQVGTER
+517 SLLVQVGAER

-537 TIEFSATPVTALGD
+537 TIEFSATPITALGN
-551 REALVIREQPVPTL
+551 REALVIREQPVPTV
-565 HLHRLLGI
+565 HLHQLLSI
-573 AGAATTGRRPVLVLQ
+573 AGAVTSGRRPVLVVQ
-588 VGERRTALVV
+588 VGERRSALVV

>member
-13 ESREHLQSCNQLLL
+13 ESREHLQACNQLLL
-27 AWEREPEAT
+27 AWERDPEAL

-76 SGKLAVRP
+76 GGKLAVKP

-99 GVARATSGKGL
+99 GVARATTGRGL
-110 RAEAASLV
+110 RPEAASLV
-118 KALDAAVKQ
+118 KALDAAVRISEKPAEPARS
-127 GTPGAKGAK
+127 GKAGKVGKTGESAAKLEKAEKAEKAAAK
-136 GAKSAK
+136 
-142 GAEGAKGA
+142 
-150 KEVAEGAGVPVT
+150 
-162 EATKGARDEG
+162 DER

-178 VTVRSDALLRGARAL
+178 ITVRSDALLRGARAL
-193 LALRKAEALGAV
+193 LALRKAEALGVV

-224 AFRIRTG
+224 AFRVKTA
-231 AAPSEVDAVVR
+231 AAPSEVDAVIR
-242 SAGDIAGVVIDLA
+242 SAGDIAGVAIDLA
-255 SDEQAVDANALRQI
+255 SDEQTVDATALRQI

-290 NRLVEI
+290 NRLVEL
-296 ARDSTD
+296 ARGSTD
-302 PELGQV
+302 PELGQL

-314 LVGAVQAEV
+314 LVGSVQSEV

-384 DHGIEAPRD
+384 DHGIEPPRD
-393 RVKAGKAA
+393 RVKAGKPA

-415 VAIRVSDD
+415 VAIRVADD

-436 KAEGLVDAGADALA
+436 KAEGLVDAAAEFLA

-460 SGFSTAAVVSG
+460 SGFSTAAVISG

-492 VELVSEAGQGT
+492 VELVSEPGQGT

-517 SLLVQVGTER
+517 SLLVQVGSER

-551 REALVIREQPVPTL
+551 REALVIREQPVPTV
-565 HLHRLLGI
+565 HLYRLLSVE
-573 AGAATTGRRPVLVLQ
+573 GAATTGRRPVLVVQ
-588 VGERRTALVV
+588 VGERRSALVV

>member
-13 ESREHLQSCNQLLL
+13 ESREHLQACNQLLL
-27 AWEREPEAT
+27 AWERDPEAT

-70 LLDAVR
+70 LLDTVR
-76 SGKLAVRP
+76 GGRLAVKP

-99 GVARATSGKGL
+99 GVTRATAGKGL

-118 KALDAAVKQ
+118 KALDAAVKKADKAS
-127 GTPGAKGAK
+127 GAGKAGKTGESARGDAGASAKVEKGEKPGAK
-136 GAKSAK
+136 
-142 GAEGAKGA
+142 
-150 KEVAEGAGVPVT
+150 
-162 EATKGARDEG
+162 DERA
-172 PSLDVK
+172 SLDVK
-178 VTVRSDALLRGARAL
+178 ITVRPDALLRGARAL

-219 FDGKL
+219 FDGRL

-231 AAPSEVDAVVR
+231 AAPSEVDAVIR
-242 SAGDIAGVVIDLA
+242 SAGDIAGVAIDLA
-255 SDEQAVDANALRQI
+255 SDEATVDATVLRQI

-275 LDALMKLAGELVVAR
+275 LDVLMKLAGELVVAR
-290 NRLVEI
+290 NRLVEL
-296 ARDSTD
+296 ARGSTD
-302 PELGQV
+302 PELAQV

-384 DHGIEAPRD
+384 DHGIEPPRD

-415 VAIRVSDD
+415 VAIRVADD

-436 KAEGLVDAGADALA
+436 KAEGLVDAAAETLA

-492 VELVSEAGQGT
+492 VELVTEAGQGT

-517 SLLVQVGTER
+517 SLLVQVGAER

-551 REALVIREQPVPTL
+551 REALVIRDQPVPTV
-565 HLHRLLGI
+565 HLHRLLNV
-573 AGAATTGRRPVLVLQ
+573 AGAVTTGRRPVLVVQ
-588 VGERRTALVV
+588 VGERRSALVV

>member
-1 MDLAKYAALFVS
+1 MDLAKYAALFIS

-27 AWEREPEAT
+27 AWERDPQAQ

-76 SGKLAVRP
+76 AGRLAVKP

-99 GVARATSGKGL
+99 GVARATTGKGL

-118 KALDAAVKQ
+118 KALDAAVKKGAQ
-127 GTPGAKGAK
+127 GAKGAH
-136 GAKSAK
+136 GALGEKPSKAEKAEKADKAEKPAAK
-142 GAEGAKGA
+142 
-150 KEVAEGAGVPVT
+150 
-162 EATKGARDEG
+162 DER

-178 VTVRSDALLRGARAL
+178 ITVRSDAMLRGARAL
-193 LALRKAEALGAV
+193 LALRKAEGLGEV

-219 FDGKL
+219 FDGRL

-242 SAGDIAGVVIDLA
+242 SAGDIAGVAIDLA
-255 SDEQAVDANALRQI
+255 SDEATVDATALRQI
-269 RIDLAR
+269 RIDLTR

-290 NRLVEI
+290 NRLVEL
-296 ARDSTD
+296 ARASTD

-384 DHGIEAPRD
+384 DHGIEPPGERL
-393 RVKAGKAA
+393 RAGKAA

-415 VAIRVSDD
+415 VAIRVADD
-423 GRGIDRS
+423 GRGIDRA

-436 KAEGLVDAGADALA
+436 KADGLVDAAAESLA

-460 SGFSTAAVVSG
+460 SGFSTAAVISG

-492 VELVSEAGQGT
+492 VELVTEAGQGT

-517 SLLVQVGTER
+517 SLLVQVGAER

-537 TIEFSATPVTALGD
+537 TIEFSATPITALGN
-551 REALVIREQPVPTL
+551 REALVIREQPVPTV
-565 HLHRLLGI
+565 HLHQLLSI
-573 AGAATTGRRPVLVLQ
+573 AGAVTSGRRPVLVVQ
-588 VGERRTALVV
+588 VGERRSALVV

>member
-13 ESREHLQSCNQLLL
+13 ESREHLQACNQLLL
-27 AWEREPEAT
+27 AWERDPEAT
-36 APVDGLFRAVH
+36 APVEGLFRAVH

-76 SGKLAVRP
+76 GGRLAVKP

-99 GVARATSGKGL
+99 GVSRATTGKGL

-118 KALDAAVKQ
+118 KALDAAVKR
-127 GTPGAKGAK
+127 GERGAATRGAKGAK
-136 GAKSAK
+136 GAEA
-142 GAEGAKGA
+142 GEGAKGA
-150 KEVAEGAGVPVT
+150 ESAKAPEGAKD
-162 EATKGARDEG
+162 AKDER

-178 VTVRSDALLRGARAL
+178 ITVRPDALLRGARAL

-219 FDGKL
+219 FDGRL

-231 AAPSEVDAVVR
+231 AAPSEVDAVIR
-242 SAGDIAGVVIDLA
+242 SAGDIAGVAIDLA
-255 SDEQAVDANALRQI
+255 SDEATVDATALRQI

-275 LDALMKLAGELVVAR
+275 LDVLMKLAGELVVAR
-290 NRLVEI
+290 NRLVEL
-296 ARDSTD
+296 ARGSTD
-302 PELGQV
+302 PELVQV

-384 DHGIEAPRD
+384 DHGIEPPRD
-393 RVKAGKAA
+393 RVKAGKTA

-415 VAIRVSDD
+415 VAIRVADD

-436 KAEGLVDAGADALA
+436 KADGLVDAAAETLA

-492 VELVSEAGQGT
+492 VELVTEAGQGT

-517 SLLVQVGTER
+517 SLLVQVGAER

-551 REALVIREQPVPTL
+551 REALVIREQPVPTV
-565 HLHRLLGI
+565 HLHRLLNI
-573 AGAATTGRRPVLVLQ
+573 AGAATAGRRPVLVVQ
-588 VGERRTALVV
+588 VGERRSALVV

>member
-13 ESREHLQSCNQLLL
+13 ESREHLQACNQLLL
-27 AWEREPEAT
+27 AWERDPEAL

-76 SGKLAVRP
+76 GGKLAVKP

-99 GVARATSGKGL
+99 GVARATTGRGL
-110 RAEAASLV
+110 RPEAASLV
-118 KALDAAVKQ
+118 KALDAAVRISEKPAEPARS
-127 GTPGAKGAK
+127 GKAGKPGKTGESAAKLEKAEKAEKAAAK
-136 GAKSAK
+136 
-142 GAEGAKGA
+142 
-150 KEVAEGAGVPVT
+150 
-162 EATKGARDEG
+162 DER

-178 VTVRSDALLRGARAL
+178 ITVRSDALLRGARAL
-193 LALRKAEALGAV
+193 LALRKAEALGVV

-224 AFRIRTG
+224 AFRVKTA
-231 AAPSEVDAVVR
+231 AAPSEVDAVIR
-242 SAGDIAGVVIDLA
+242 SAGDIAGVAIDLA
-255 SDEQAVDANALRQI
+255 SDEQTVDATALRQI

-290 NRLVEI
+290 NRLVEL
-296 ARDSTD
+296 ARGSTD
-302 PELGQV
+302 PELGQL

-314 LVGAVQAEV
+314 LVGSVQSEV

-384 DHGIEAPRD
+384 DHGIEPPRD
-393 RVKAGKAA
+393 RVKAGKPA

-415 VAIRVSDD
+415 VAIRVADD

-436 KAEGLVDAGADALA
+436 KAEGLVDAAAEFLA

-460 SGFSTAAVVSG
+460 SGFSTAAVISG

-492 VELVSEAGQGT
+492 VELVSEPGQGT

-517 SLLVQVGTER
+517 SLLVQVGSER

-551 REALVIREQPVPTL
+551 REALVIREQPVPTV
-565 HLHRLLGI
+565 HLYRLLSVE
-573 AGAATTGRRPVLVLQ
+573 GAATTGRRPVLVVQ
-588 VGERRTALVV
+588 VGERRSALVV

>member
-27 AWEREPEAT
+27 AWERDPEAT

-56 GFTPLAELAHRAEN
+56 GFAPLAELAHRAEN
-70 LLDAVR
+70 LLDAIR
-76 SGKLAVRP
+76 GGKVAVKP

-99 GVARATSGKGL
+99 GVARATTGKGL

-118 KALDAAVKQ
+118 KALDAAVKK
-127 GTPGAKGAK
+127 GAETVPEVKPSKAAPGAKGAK
-136 GAKSAK
+136 GAK
-142 GAEGAKGA
+142 
-150 KEVAEGAGVPVT
+150 GVPVSV
-162 EATKGARDEG
+162 EPKAAKDER

-178 VTVRSDALLRGARAL
+178 LTVRSDALLRGARAL
-193 LALRKAEALGAV
+193 LALRKAEALGVV

-224 AFRIRTG
+224 GFRVKTA
-231 AAPSEVDAVVR
+231 AAPSEVDAVIR
-242 SAGDIAGVVIDLA
+242 SAGDIAGVAIDLA
-255 SDEQAVDANALRQI
+255 SDEQAVDAHALRQI

-290 NRLVEI
+290 NRLVEL
-296 ARDSTD
+296 ARASTD
-302 PELGQV
+302 PELGQL

-314 LVGAVQAEV
+314 LVGAVQSEV

-384 DHGIEAPRD
+384 DHGIEPPRD
-393 RVKAGKAA
+393 RVKAGKPA

-415 VAIRVSDD
+415 VAIRVADD
-423 GRGIDRS
+423 GRGIDRA

-436 KAEGLVDAGADALA
+436 KADGLVDAGAETLP

-460 SGFSTAAVVSG
+460 SGFSTAAVISG

-517 SLLVQVGTER
+517 SLLVQVGAER

-537 TIEFSATPVTALGD
+537 TIEFSATPITALGD
-551 REALVIREQPVPTL
+551 REALVIREQPVPTV
-565 HLHRLLGI
+565 HLHRLLSI
-573 AGAATTGRRPVLVLQ
+573 EGAATTGRRPVLVVQ
-588 VGERRTALVV
+588 VGERRSALVV

>member
-27 AWEREPEAT
+27 AWERDPEAT

-76 SGKLAVRP
+76 GGKLAVKP

-99 GVARATSGKGL
+99 GVARATTGKGL
-110 RAEAASLV
+110 RPEAASLV
-118 KALDAAVKQ
+118 KALDAAVRISEKPAEPARS
-127 GTPGAKGAK
+127 GKAGKPGKTGESAAKLEKAEKAEKAAAK
-136 GAKSAK
+136 
-142 GAEGAKGA
+142 
-150 KEVAEGAGVPVT
+150 
-162 EATKGARDEG
+162 DER

-178 VTVRSDALLRGARAL
+178 ITVRSDALLRGARAL
-193 LALRKAEALGAV
+193 LALRKAEALGVV

-224 AFRIRTG
+224 AFRVKTA
-231 AAPSEVDAVVR
+231 AAPSEVDAVIR
-242 SAGDIAGVVIDLA
+242 SAGDIAGVAIDLA
-255 SDEQAVDANALRQI
+255 SDEQTVDATALRQI

-290 NRLVEI
+290 NRLVEL
-296 ARDSTD
+296 ARGSTD
-302 PELGQV
+302 PELGQL

-314 LVGAVQAEV
+314 LVGSVQSEV

-384 DHGIEAPRD
+384 DHGIEPPRD
-393 RVKAGKAA
+393 RVKAGKPA

-415 VAIRVSDD
+415 VAIRVADD

-436 KAEGLVDAGADALA
+436 KAEGLVDAAAEFLA

-460 SGFSTAAVVSG
+460 SGFSTAAVISG

-492 VELVSEAGQGT
+492 VELVSEPGQGT

-517 SLLVQVGTER
+517 SLLVQVGSER

-551 REALVIREQPVPTL
+551 REALVIREQPAPTV
-565 HLHRLLGI
+565 HLYRLLSVE
-573 AGAATTGRRPVLVLQ
+573 GAATTGRRPVLVVQ
-588 VGERRTALVV
+588 VGERRSALVV

>member
-13 ESREHLQSCNQLLL
+13 ESREHLQQCNQLLL
-27 AWEREPEAT
+27 AWERDPEAT

-56 GFTPLAELAHRAEN
+56 GFGPLAELAHRAEN

-76 SGKLAVRP
+76 SGKLAVKP

-99 GVARATSGKGL
+99 GVARATTGKGL

-118 KALDAAVKQ
+118 KALDAAVKK
-127 GTPGAKGAK
+127 GAETAPEVKASKAASGAKGAK
-136 GAKSAK
+136 TAK
-142 GAEGAKGA
+142 GAA
-150 KEVAEGAGVPVT
+150 VAEEPKTA
-162 EATKGARDEG
+162 KDER

-178 VTVRSDALLRGARAL
+178 ITVRSDALLRGARAL
-193 LALRKAEALGAV
+193 LALRKVEALGAV

-224 AFRIRTG
+224 ALRIRTG
-231 AAPSEVDAVVR
+231 AAPSEVDAVIR
-242 SAGDIAGVVIDLA
+242 SAGDIAGVAIDLA
-255 SDEQAVDANALRQI
+255 SDEATVDASAMRQI
-269 RIDLAR
+269 RIDLSR
-275 LDALMKLAGELVVAR
+275 LDVLMKLAGELVVAR
-290 NRLVEI
+290 NRLVDL
-296 ARDSTD
+296 ARASTD

-384 DHGIEAPRD
+384 DHGIESPRE

-415 VAIRVSDD
+415 VAIRVADD

-436 KAEGLVDAGADALA
+436 KADGLVDAAAESLA

-517 SLLVQVGTER
+517 SLLVQVGAER

-537 TIEFSATPVTALGD
+537 TIEFSATPITALGD
-551 REALVIREQPVPTL
+551 REALVIREQPVPTV
-565 HLHRLLGI
+565 HLHRLLNI
-573 AGAATTGRRPVLVLQ
+573 AGATTTGRRPVLVVQ
-588 VGERRTALVV
+588 VGERRSALVV

>member
-13 ESREHLQSCNQLLL
+13 ESREHLQACNQLLL
-27 AWEREPEAT
+27 AWERDPEAT
-36 APVDGLFRAVH
+36 APVEGLFRAVH

-76 SGKLAVRP
+76 GGRLAVKP

-99 GVARATSGKGL
+99 GVSRATTGKGL

-118 KALDAAVKQ
+118 KALDAAVKR
-127 GTPGAKGAK
+127 GERGAATRGAKGAK
-136 GAKSAK
+136 GAEA
-142 GAEGAKGA
+142 GEGAKGA
-150 KEVAEGAGVPVT
+150 ESAKAPEGAKD
-162 EATKGARDEG
+162 AKDER

-178 VTVRSDALLRGARAL
+178 ITVRPDAMLRGARAL

-219 FDGKL
+219 FDGRL

-231 AAPSEVDAVVR
+231 AAPSEVDAVIR
-242 SAGDIAGVVIDLA
+242 SAGDIAGVAIDLA
-255 SDEQAVDANALRQI
+255 SDEATVDATALRQI

-275 LDALMKLAGELVVAR
+275 LDVLMKLAGELVVAR
-290 NRLVEI
+290 NRLVEL
-296 ARDSTD
+296 ARGSTD
-302 PELGQV
+302 PELVQV

-384 DHGIEAPRD
+384 DHGIEPPRD
-393 RVKAGKAA
+393 RVKAGKTA

-415 VAIRVSDD
+415 VAIRVADD

-436 KAEGLVDAGADALA
+436 KADGLVDAAAETLA

-492 VELVSEAGQGT
+492 VELVTEAGQGT

-517 SLLVQVGTER
+517 SLLVQVGAER

-551 REALVIREQPVPTL
+551 REALVIREQPVPTV
-565 HLHRLLGI
+565 HLHRLLNI
-573 AGAATTGRRPVLVLQ
+573 AGAATAGRRPVLVVQ
-588 VGERRTALVV
+588 VGERRSALVV